1 MLTQMITTQTL
12 THTHTHTH
20 TSALSLS
27 HSHGADADEAEEV
40 DMEEEMQLVLSERSV
55 ERVRFCF
62 YLANFFFAFFFK
74 FQCAAR
80 MQDVVPNAAE
90 RSRHLN

>member
-1 MLTQMITTQTL
+1 
-12 THTHTHTH
+12 
-20 TSALSLS
+20 
-27 HSHGADADEAEEV
+27 
-40 DMEEEMQLVLSERSV
+40 MEEEMQLVLSERSV

-62 YLANFFFAFFFK
+62 YLANFFSIAFFFK
-74 FQCAAR
+74 FECTAR